1 MPRWIFT
8 LSIFAAVLIPE
19 SPAGARHEAWV
30 EVRSPNFVIVSNAGE
45 KQARKIAIQ
54 FEQIRDVFRQSLEVA
69 NAHSSPVITVL
80 AAKDEATMRELLP
93 EYWEKGRSH
102 VAGVFEHHMEMWYA
116 AVQMDAPGDN
126 PYHTMY
132 HEYYHSL
139 TIPFYPGLPLW
150 LAEGLADFYG
160 NTVVAGEYTTTGRPD
175 PNLIYQ
181 LRNSQPIPLDVLL
194 KVDQKSPYY
203 TQEGKTSI
211 FYAESW
217 ALTHYLMVGDRE
229 AHRPM
234 LKAYLDELSKGASQD
249 QAAAKAFGD
258 PRKLQQTLMSYISS
272 VSFVAMQMKSPPKVS
287 ESQLT
292 SRPLSEAEAETHRAA
307 LFLLRGRLADAKPM
321 LENALKSDPHIAL
334 AHEYLA
340 LADFYGGQREQASSE
355 ASAAIALEPNAGMA
369 RYLRASLTFREGL
382 ATGNRQIQEDL
393 RTAIVSMP
401 NFAPSYALLAV
412 VLAAN
417 NENLND
423 ALAMAQK
430 AVSLQPANASF
441 QLGVAQV
448 LAHMGRYDDSRLA
461 GLRALEWTRDPEERT
476 SALSFLNALQTM
488 RQYAPN
494 GLQSAQPVA
503 VAAAEG
509 KTIDVTGI
517 VSNLKC
523 DGAMEFH
530 VTSVAG
536 TVDLRVAPSI
546 PVTFVVAGAHP
557 NQSEVCASLD
567 GRSVRARYVSD
578 KDNDDSGALQML
590 QIQPPE
596 QAPKDNMRGH
606 APADA
611 VVTTVEGT
619 TTKVSC
625 EANEMFLTMS
635 VNAASITL
643 HAKDFTRVVFSAN
656 SRQAM
661 GDLSPCT
668 DLKGRPLK
676 VGFIPNHQKNSAGE
690 IQAIIIEK

>member
-1 MPRWIFT
+1 MPRSLLT
-8 LSIFAAVLIPE
+8 LSILASILIPE
-19 SPAGARHEAWV
+19 PLAGARHEAWV
-30 EVRSPNFVIVSNAGE
+30 EVRSPNFVIVSDAGE
-45 KQARKIAIQ
+45 KQARKFAIQ
-54 FEQIRDVFRQSLEVA
+54 FEQIREVFRQSLAVA
-69 NAHSSPVITVL
+69 NAHPSPVITVL
-80 AAKDEATMRELLP
+80 AAKDETTMRELLP

-102 VAGVFEHHMEMWYA
+102 VAGIFEHQMEMWYA
-116 AVQMDAPGDN
+116 VVQIDAPGDN

-175 PNLIYQ
+175 PNLIYE
-181 LRNSQPIPLDVLL
+181 LRNSRPIPLDVLF

-229 AHRPM
+229 AHRPV

-249 QAAAKAFGD
+249 EAAAKAFGD
-258 PRKLQQTLMSYISS
+258 PRKLQETLMSYISRF
-272 VSFVAMQMKSPPKVS
+272 SFVALQMKSPPKVS

-292 SRPLSEAEAETHRAA
+292 SRPLSEAEAETHRAG
-307 LFLLRGRLADAKPM
+307 LFLLRGRAADAKPM
-321 LENALKSDPHIAL
+321 LEDALKSDPHIAL

-340 LADFYGGQREQASSE
+340 LADFYGGQREEAGSE
-355 ASAAIALEPNAGMA
+355 VSEAIALEPSAGMA

-382 ATGNRQIQEDL
+382 ATGNRQIEEDL
-393 RTAIVSMP
+393 RAAVAAVP
-401 NFAPSYALLAV
+401 NFGPSYALLAV

-417 NENLND
+417 NENLNE

-430 AVSLQPANASF
+430 AVSLQPANANF
-441 QLGVAQV
+441 QLGLAQV
-448 LAHMGRYDDSRLA
+448 LAHMGKYDDAHLA
-461 GLRALEWTRDPEERT
+461 GLRALEWTREPEERT
-476 SALSFLNALQTM
+476 SALSFLTALQTM

-494 GLQSAQPVA
+494 GLQPARAAA

-523 DGAMEFH
+523 VGAMEFD

-546 PVTFVVAGAHP
+546 PVKFVIPGAQP
-557 NQSEVCASLD
+557 NQSDLCASLD
-567 GRSVRARYVSD
+567 GRNVRVRYVSD
-578 KDNDDSGALQML
+578 KDNDDSGAVQML
-590 QIQPPE
+590 QVLPPE
-596 QAPKDNMRGH
+596 KPPEDIMRGH
-606 APADA
+606 APAGSI
-611 VVTTVEGT
+611 VTTVEGT
-619 TTKVSC
+619 TAKVSC
-625 EANEMFLTMS
+625 EANEMLLTMS
-635 VNAASITL
+635 VNGTSITL
-643 HAKDFTRVVFSAN
+643 HAKDFTHVVFTAN

-668 DLKGRPLK
+668 DLKGRPLR
-676 VGFIPNHQKNSAGE
+676 VGFVPNQQKKSVGE
-690 IQAIIIEK
+690 IQVIIIEK

>member
-1 MPRWIFT
+1 M
-8 LSIFAAVLIPE
+8 
-19 SPAGARHEAWV
+19 
-30 EVRSPNFVIVSNAGE
+30 EVRSPNFVIVSDAGE
-45 KQARKIAIQ
+45 KQARKFAIQ
-54 FEQIRDVFRQSLEVA
+54 FEQIREVFRQSLVVA
-69 NAHSSPVITVL
+69 NAHPSPVITVL
-80 AAKDEATMRELLP
+80 AAKDETTMRELLP

-102 VAGVFEHHMEMWYA
+102 VAGIFEHQMEMWCA
-116 AVQMDAPGDN
+116 AVQIDAPGDN

-132 HEYYHSL
+132 LEYYHSL
-139 TIPFYPGLPLW
+139 TTPFYPGLPLW

-175 PNLIYQ
+175 PNLIYE
-181 LRNSQPIPLDVLL
+181 LRNSRPIPLDVLF

-234 LKAYLDELSKGASQD
+234 LKAYPDELSNGASQD

-258 PRKLQQTLMSYISS
+258 PRKLQETLMSYISRF
-272 VSFVAMQMKSPPKVS
+272 SFVALQMKSPPKVS

-292 SRPLSEAEAETHRAA
+292 SRPLSEAEAETHRAG
-307 LFLLRGRLADAKPM
+307 LFLLRGRTADAKPM
-321 LENALKSDPHIAL
+321 LEDALKSDPHNAL

-340 LADFYGGQREQASSE
+340 LADFYGGQREEAGSE
-355 ASAAIALEPNAGMA
+355 ASKAIALEPNAGMA

-382 ATGNRQIQEDL
+382 ATGNRQIEEDL
-393 RTAIVSMP
+393 RAAVASMP
-401 NFAPSYALLAV
+401 NFGPSYALLAV

-417 NENLND
+417 NENLNE

-430 AVSLQPANASF
+430 AVSLQPANANF
-441 QLGVAQV
+441 QLGLAQV
-448 LAHMGRYDDSRLA
+448 LAHMGKYDDAHLA
-461 GLRALEWTRDPEERT
+461 GLRALEWTREPEERT
-476 SALSFLNALQTM
+476 SALSFLTALQTM

-494 GLQSAQPVA
+494 GLQPARAAA

-523 DGAMEFH
+523 DGAMEFD

-546 PVTFVVAGAHP
+546 PVKFVVPGAQA
-557 NQSEVCASLD
+557 NQSDLCASLD
-567 GRSVRARYVSD
+567 GRNVRVRYVSD

-590 QIQPPE
+590 QVLPPE
-596 QAPKDNMRGH
+596 KPPEDIMRGH
-606 APADA
+606 APSDA
-611 VVTTVEGT
+611 VVATVEGT
-619 TTKVSC
+619 TAKVSC
-625 EANEMFLTMS
+625 EANEMLLTMS
-635 VNAASITL
+635 VNATSITL
-643 HAKDFTRVVFSAN
+643 HAKDFTHVVFTAN
-656 SRQAM
+656 SRQEM

-668 DLKGRPLK
+668 DLKGRPLR
-676 VGFIPNHQKNSAGE
+676 VGFIPNQQKKSAGE
-690 IQAIIIEK
+690 IQVIIIEK

>member
-1 MPRWIFT
+1 MPRWILT
-8 LSIFAAVLIPE
+8 LSILAAVLTPV
-19 SPAGARHEAWV
+19 PLAGARHEAWV
-30 EVRSPNFVIVSNAGE
+30 EVRSPNFVIVSDAGE
-45 KQARKIAIQ
+45 KQARKFAIQ
-54 FEQIRDVFRQSLEVA
+54 FEQIREVFRQSLAVA
-69 NAHSSPVITVL
+69 NAHPSPVITVL
-80 AAKDEATMRELLP
+80 AAKDETTMRELLP

-102 VAGVFEHHMEMWYA
+102 VAGIFEHQMEMWYA
-116 AVQMDAPGDN
+116 VVQIDAPGDN

-175 PNLIYQ
+175 PNLIYE
-181 LRNSQPIPLDVLL
+181 LRNSRPIPLDVLF

-229 AHRPM
+229 AHRPV
-234 LKAYLDELSKGASQD
+234 LKVYLDELSKGASQD
-249 QAAAKAFGD
+249 EAAAKAFGD
-258 PRKLQQTLMSYISS
+258 PRKLQETLMSYISRF
-272 VSFVAMQMKSPPKVS
+272 SFVALQMKSPPKVS

-292 SRPLSEAEAETHRAA
+292 SRPLSEAEAETHRAG
-307 LFLLRGRLADAKPM
+307 LFLLRGRAADAKPM
-321 LENALKSDPHIAL
+321 LEDALKSDPHIAL

-340 LADFYGGQREQASSE
+340 LADFYGGQREEAGSE
-355 ASAAIALEPNAGMA
+355 VSEAIALEPNAGMA

-382 ATGNRQIQEDL
+382 ATGNRQIEEDL
-393 RTAIVSMP
+393 RAAVASVP
-401 NFAPSYALLAV
+401 NFGPSYALLAV

-417 NENLND
+417 NENLNE

-430 AVSLQPANASF
+430 AVSLQPANANF
-441 QLGVAQV
+441 QLGLAQV
-448 LAHMGRYDDSRLA
+448 LAHMGKYDDAHLA
-461 GLRALEWTRDPEERT
+461 GLRALEWTREPEERT
-476 SALSFLNALQTM
+476 SALSFLTALQTM

-494 GLQSAQPVA
+494 GLQPARAAA

-523 DGAMEFH
+523 DGAMEFD

-546 PVTFVVAGAHP
+546 PVEFVVPGAQP
-557 NQSEVCASLD
+557 NQSDLCASLD
-567 GRSVRARYVSD
+567 GRNVTVRYVSD

-590 QIQPPE
+590 QVLPPE
-596 QAPKDNMRGH
+596 KPPEDIMRGH
-606 APADA
+606 APSDA
-611 VVTTVEGT
+611 VVATVEGT
-619 TTKVSC
+619 TMKVSC
-625 EANEMFLTMS
+625 EANEMLLTMS
-635 VNAASITL
+635 VNATSITL
-643 HAKDFTRVVFSAN
+643 HAKDFTHVVFTAN

-668 DLKGRPLK
+668 DLKGRPLR
-676 VGFIPNHQKNSAGE
+676 VGFIPNQQKKSAGE
-690 IQAIIIEK
+690 IQVIIIEK

>member
-1 MPRWIFT
+1 MPRSLFT
-8 LSIFAAVLIPE
+8 LSILTAIVIPE
-19 SPAGARHEAWV
+19 PLAGARHEAWV
-30 EVRSPNFVIVSNAGE
+30 EVRSPNFVIVSDAGE
-45 KQARKIAIQ
+45 KQARKFAIQ
-54 FEQIRDVFRQSLEVA
+54 FEQIREVFRQSLAVA
-69 NAHSSPVITVL
+69 SAHPSPVITVL
-80 AAKDEATMRELLP
+80 AAKDETTMRELLP

-102 VAGVFEHHMEMWYA
+102 VAGIFEYQMEMWYA
-116 AVQMDAPGDN
+116 AVQIDAPGDN

-175 PNLIYQ
+175 PNLIYE
-181 LRNSQPIPLDVLL
+181 LRNSRPIPLDVLF

-234 LKAYLDELSKGASQD
+234 LKAYLDQLSKGASQD
-249 QAAAKAFGD
+249 EAAAKAFGD
-258 PRKLQQTLMSYISS
+258 PRKLQETLMSYISGF
-272 VSFVAMQMKSPPKVS
+272 SFVALQMKSPPKVS

-292 SRPLSEAEAETHRAA
+292 SRPLSEGEAETHRAG
-307 LFLLRGRLADAKPM
+307 LFLLRGRAADAKPM
-321 LENALKSDPHIAL
+321 LEDALKSDPHVAL

-340 LADFYGGQREQASSE
+340 LADFYGGQREEAGSE
-355 ASAAIALEPNAGMA
+355 VSEAIALEPNAGMA

-382 ATGNRQIQEDL
+382 AMGNRQIEEDL
-393 RTAIVSMP
+393 RAAVASMP
-401 NFAPSYALLAV
+401 NFGPSYALLAV

-417 NENLND
+417 NENLNE

-430 AVSLQPANASF
+430 AVSLQPANANF
-441 QLGVAQV
+441 QLSLAQV
-448 LAHMGRYDDSRLA
+448 LAHMGKYDDAHLA
-461 GLRALEWTRDPEERT
+461 GLRALEWTREPEER
-476 SALSFLNALQTM
+476 SLALSFLTASQTM

-494 GLQSAQPVA
+494 GLPPAGAGA

-509 KTIDVTGI
+509 KTIEVTGI

-523 DGAMEFH
+523 DGPMEFD
-530 VTSVAG
+530 VTNVAG

-546 PVTFVVAGAHP
+546 PVTFAIPGAQP
-557 NQSEVCASLD
+557 NQSNLCASLD
-567 GRSVRARYVSD
+567 GRNVRVRYVSD
-578 KDNDDSGALQML
+578 KDSDDSGALQML
-590 QIQPPE
+590 QVLPSEKSPE
-596 QAPKDNMRGH
+596 DVMRGH

-611 VVTTVEGT
+611 VVATVEGT
-619 TTKVSC
+619 TAKVSC

-635 VNAASITL
+635 VNATSITL
-643 HAKDFTRVVFSAN
+643 HAKDFTHVVFSAN

-661 GDLSPCT
+661 GDISPCT
-668 DLKGRPLK
+668 DLKGRPLR
-676 VGFIPNHQKNSAGE
+676 VGFIPNQQKKSAGE
-690 IQAIIIEK
+690 IQVIIIEK

>member
-1 MPRWIFT
+1 MPRWILT
-8 LSIFAAVLIPE
+8 LSILAAVLIPE
-19 SPAGARHEAWV
+19 PLAGARHEAWV
-30 EVRSPNFVIVSNAGE
+30 EVRSPNFVIVSDAGE
-45 KQARKIAIQ
+45 KQARKFAIQ
-54 FEQIRDVFRQSLEVA
+54 FEQIREVFRQSLVVA
-69 NAHSSPVITVL
+69 NAHPSPVITVL
-80 AAKDEATMRELLP
+80 AAKDETTMRELLP

-102 VAGVFEHHMEMWYA
+102 VAGIFEHQMEMWCA
-116 AVQMDAPGDN
+116 AVQIDAPGDN

-160 NTVVAGEYTTTGRPD
+160 NTLVAGEYTTTGRPD
-175 PNLIYQ
+175 PNLIYE
-181 LRNSQPIPLDVLL
+181 LRNSRPIPLDVLF

-249 QAAAKAFGD
+249 EAAAKAFGD
-258 PRKLQQTLMSYISS
+258 PRKLQETLMSYISRF
-272 VSFVAMQMKSPPKVS
+272 SFMALQMKSLPKVS

-292 SRPLSEAEAETHRAA
+292 SRPLSEAEAETHRAG
-307 LFLLRGRLADAKPM
+307 LFLLRGRAADAKPM
-321 LENALKSDPHIAL
+321 LEDALKSDPHIAL

-340 LADFYGGQREQASSE
+340 LADFYGGQREEAGSE
-355 ASAAIALEPNAGMA
+355 ASKAIALEPNAGMA

-382 ATGNRQIQEDL
+382 ATGNRQIEEDL
-393 RTAIVSMP
+393 RAAVASMP
-401 NFAPSYALLAV
+401 NFGPSYALLAV

-417 NENLND
+417 NENLNE

-430 AVSLQPANASF
+430 AVSLQPANANF
-441 QLGVAQV
+441 QLGLAEV
-448 LAHMGRYDDSRLA
+448 LAHMGKYDDAHLA
-461 GLRALEWTRDPEERT
+461 GLRALEWTREPEERT
-476 SALSFLNALQTM
+476 SALSFLTALQTM

-494 GLQSAQPVA
+494 GLQPARAAA

-523 DGAMEFH
+523 DGAMEFD

-546 PVTFVVAGAHP
+546 PVKFVVPGAQP
-557 NQSEVCASLD
+557 NQSDLCASLD
-567 GRSVRARYVSD
+567 GRNVTVRYVSD

-590 QIQPPE
+590 QVLLPEKPPE
-596 QAPKDNMRGH
+596 DIMRGH

-611 VVTTVEGT
+611 VVATVEGT
-619 TTKVSC
+619 TMKVSC
-625 EANEMFLTMS
+625 EANEMLLTMS
-635 VNAASITL
+635 VNGTSITL
-643 HAKDFTRVVFSAN
+643 HAKDFTHVVFTAN

-668 DLKGRPLK
+668 DLKDRPLK